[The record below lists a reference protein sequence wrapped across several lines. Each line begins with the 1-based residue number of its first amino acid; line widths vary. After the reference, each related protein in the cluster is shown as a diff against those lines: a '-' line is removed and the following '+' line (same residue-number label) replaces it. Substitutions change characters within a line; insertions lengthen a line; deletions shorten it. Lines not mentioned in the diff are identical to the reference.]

1 MIVRREVEWQ
11 RGPRPGATAS
21 RCSKVRRSHLAKPC
35 TCTEPQFHPCLFVDD
50 STLNITSTDYRSG
63 VKSVITGAADLHRD
77 EQLAEVRD
85 QRRAAGQ
92 LDLTAGG
99 GRWSSPRAPAI
110 RWL

>member
-1 MIVRREVEWQ
+1 MILRREAEWQ
-11 RGPRPGATAS
+11 RSPRPAATAS

-50 STLNITSTDYRSG
+50 STLSG

-77 EQLAEVRD
+77 EQLAEVSD

-92 LDLTAGG
+92 LDLAAGG
-99 GRWSSPRAPAI
+99 R
-110 RWL
+110 